1 MRWNVCMR
9 DDVTQRSYR
18 TMRPLRLAASAIG
31 LAVLLAAGGAVA
43 QTTPVPTMPQLSSD
57 MQQRF
62 KQADIEQKGGLT
74 KSQAESAGFD
84 KDRFDS
90 IDSDHDGIVTLYELG
105 TYFARRTS
113 DWAKADTNGDGV
125 VTREEAEKVPSL
137 KAIFDKADKDGDGV
151 VRKEEYEAFSETTLN
166 QNVDLPYV
174 VPNIINKKF

>member
-1 MRWNVCMR
+1 MR
-9 DDVTQRSYR
+9 S
-18 TMRPLRLAASAIG
+18 AASAVV
-31 LAVLLAAGGAVA
+31 LAALLAAGPAAA
-43 QTTPVPTMPQLSSD
+43 QITPVPTMPQLSSD

-74 KSQAESAGFD
+74 QTQAAAAGFD
-84 KDRFDS
+84 KEKFDS
-90 IDSDHDGIVTLYELG
+90 IDSDHDGIVTLYELA
-105 TYFARRTS
+105 TYFAKRTS
-113 DWAKADTNGDGV
+113 DWARADTNGDGV
-125 VTREEAEKVPSL
+125 VTREEAERVPSL

>member
-1 MRWNVCMR
+1 MTRIGRYLVGLAL
-9 DDVTQRSYR
+9 V
-18 TMRPLRLAASAIG
+18 LAAP
-31 LAVLLAAGGAVA
+31 AATA
-43 QTTPVPTMPQLSSD
+43 QVTPVPAMPQLSPE
-57 MQQRF
+57 MEQRF

-74 KSQAESAGFD
+74 ETQAAGAGFSEE
-84 KDRFDS
+84 KFNS

-137 KAIFDKADKDGDGV
+137 KAIFEKADKNGDGV
-151 VRKEEYEAFSETTLN
+151 LRKEEYEAFSETTLN

-174 VPNIINKKF
+174 VPNIINTKF

>member
-1 MRWNVCMR
+1 MIRFASCAMA
-9 DDVTQRSYR
+9 
-18 TMRPLRLAASAIG
+18 LAG
-31 LAVLLAAGGAVA
+31 LLAAHLTAA
-43 QTTPVPTMPQLSSD
+43 QTTPVPTMPQLSPD

-74 KSQAESAGFD
+74 KTQAMGAGFSQE
-84 KDRFDS
+84 RFDS

-105 TYFARRTS
+105 TYFAGRTS
-113 DWAKADTNGDGV
+113 EWVQADTNGDGQ
-125 VTREEAEKVPSL
+125 VTREEAERVPSL

-151 VRKEEYEAFSETTLN
+151 LRKEEYEAFSETTLN